1 MVSIQRKKGAPKSPT
16 ANFRTAVLAGVSLM
30 TIAGLAMP
38 AFAQTTQPSPGTGTG
53 KGGANSDTME
63 DIIVTGIIGSLQR
76 NLDIKREA
84 DGIVDAISAED
95 IGKFPDSNVAASM
108 QRIPGVS
115 ISRGTSSMG
124 GVPTS
129 TGDATAITVRGFGPS
144 FNETLFDGRV
154 SASAASSGRGF
165 DFSSVSSDF
174 VGQIDVLKSPDA
186 SLSAG
191 AIGATVNIKFPKPLE
206 HSGFRATGS
215 VSGSYA
221 SDADGA
227 SPNGAFLVSDT
238 FAHDTF
244 GILLAAGFNETQTL
258 GNHVNSQ
265 GWIGTTSDKFGSL
278 ASGTPSGVPA
288 WFIQDYGLYQEHSDT
303 IRKSGRLALQWQPS
317 DQLEITLN
325 DDFQRED
332 AHQNQYGYSIWFNSG
347 ALQNVKLN
355 SNGSVTDFVQPN
367 TPTDFQA
374 QYNSQV
380 LQNNLYGLNVKWTPT
395 NNWKITVDAARSESW
410 QNPGDQLTSLD
421 ADVGYGSCASG
432 TCINT
437 NNVGITGVAAG
448 ALPYPTV
455 YGPNGDASHF
465 TNGFI
470 GSHVFPMSSTRNYN
484 VIDQGKA
491 EAEWKSGDTT
501 IRFGMQYIDN
511 KEDLSSYD
519 TFTNSDWQAYSGY
532 GPASGS
538 PTGVALPQDWFTKTF
553 STSNFIPGFANN
565 GNLPPQIL
573 MANPGQILN
582 YLQSL
587 GNPQTKNIPGFN
599 YGCCTPPF
607 DGTYRLILS
616 PGSKRDIEE
625 ETFAPYVAATFKTQV
640 ADMPLKVNVGAREEI
655 THVTSSGLGQTP
667 TAFTVTP
674 GDKTAF
680 TVAYGPVTT
689 VSGTNNYQFLLPN
702 LDLTLGVTDDL
713 QVRFNA
719 SRTLTRPP
727 LNNMTPVYSIS
738 TQRVGT
744 VSASGGN
751 PQLMPYLSDNVD
763 IGAEYYYQRNSYVA
777 IDGFMKSVTNF
788 VVGGTSQKSFAGVLD
803 PTTGKDVQYAYST
816 YLNGPSAQVYG
827 LEMSIQHVFD
837 DTGFGFQANAT
848 VVGTDKPYDP
858 NNLSVSGFAVTGLAN
873 SANFVGFYDKYG
885 FQARVAVN
893 WRDEYLDH
901 FGQAQ
906 GGSIYGSE
914 PTFVD
919 AAWEVDFST
928 SYDINEYV
936 SVYFEALNL
945 TNETY
950 STHGRYKEQLLDAVA
965 YGQRYTVGAHFK
977 Y

>member
-1 MVSIQRKKGAPKSPT
+1 MVRFQRKKGASKSL
-16 ANFRTAVLAGVSLM
+16 AADFRNAILAGVSLA
-30 TIAGLAMP
+30 TITGLATP
-38 AFAQTTQPSPGTGTG
+38 ALAQTSQANPAQ
-53 KGGANSDTME
+53 GGANSDVMQ

-84 DGIVDAISAED
+84 DGLVDAISAED

-154 SASAASSGRGF
+154 SATAASSGRGF

-186 SLSAG
+186 ALSAG

-206 HSGFRATGS
+206 HSGFRAAGS

-227 SPNGAFLVSDT
+227 SPNGALLVSDT

-244 GILLAAGFNETQTL
+244 GILVAAGYNETQTL
-258 GNHVNSQ
+258 GNHVNNQ
-265 GWIGTTSDKFGSL
+265 GWIGTTTDKFGSL
-278 ASGTPSGVPA
+278 ASGTASGTPA
-288 WFIQDYGLYQEHSDT
+288 WFIQDYGIYQEHSDT

-317 DQLEITLN
+317 DQIEITLN
-325 DDFQRED
+325 DDFQQED

-347 ALQNVKLN
+347 SLQNVKTN
-355 SNGSVTDFVQPN
+355 SNGSVVSFVQPN

-380 LQNNLYGLNVKWTPT
+380 LRNNLYGLNVKWTPT

-410 QNPGDQLTSLD
+410 QNPGNELTSLD

-437 NNVGITGVAAG
+437 NNVGIVGVAAG
-448 ALPYPTV
+448 SLPYPTV
-455 YGPNGDASHF
+455 YGPNGDTSHF

-470 GSHVFPMSSTRNYN
+470 GSHVLPMSSTRNYN
-484 VIDQGKA
+484 VIDQGKV
-491 EAEWKSGDTT
+491 EGEWKSGDTT
-501 IRFGMQYIDN
+501 IRFGAQYIDN
-511 KEDLSSYD
+511 KEDLSAYNS
-519 TFTNSDWQAYSGY
+519 FANSDWQAYSGY

-553 STSNFIPGFANN
+553 STANFIPGFANN
-565 GNLPPQIL
+565 GNLPSQIL
-573 MANPGQILN
+573 MANPYQILN

-587 GNPQTKNIPGFN
+587 GNPQTKTIPGFN
-599 YGCCTPPF
+599 TGCCTPPF
-607 DGTYRLILS
+607 DGVYRMILD
-616 PGSKRDIEE
+616 PGSKRNIEE
-625 ETFAPYVAATFKTQV
+625 ETYAPYIAATFKTQV
-640 ADMPLKVNVGAREEI
+640 ANMPLKVNLGVREEI
-655 THVTSSGLGQTP
+655 THVISSGLGQTP
-667 TAFTVTP
+667 TSFTVTP

-680 TVAYGPVTT
+680 TVAYGPVST
-689 VSGTNNYQFLLPN
+689 VEGTNNYQYMLPN

-727 LNNMTPVYSIS
+727 LNNMTPVYSLS

-751 PQLMPYLSDNVD
+751 PNLMPYLSDNLD
-763 IGAEYYYQRNSYVA
+763 IGAEYYYQRNSYIA
-777 IDGFMKSVTNF
+777 LDGFMKSVSNF
-788 VVGGTSQKSFAGVLD
+788 IIGGTSQKTFAGVID
-803 PTTGKDVQYAYST
+803 PTTGKDMQYSYST
-816 YLNGPSAQVYG
+816 YVNGPTAEIYG
-827 LEMSIQHVFD
+827 LEMAIQHVFD

-848 VVGTDKPYDP
+848 VVGTNKPYDP
-858 NNLSVSGFAVTGLAN
+858 LNLAVSNFAVTGLAN
-873 SANFVGFYDKYG
+873 SANFVAFYDKHG

-906 GGSIYGSE
+906 GGSIFGSE

-919 AAWEVDFST
+919 PAWEVDFST
-928 SYDINEYV
+928 SYDVNEYV

-945 TNETY
+945 SNETY
-950 STHGRYKEQLLDAVA
+950 STHGRFKEQLLDAVA
-965 YGQRYTVGAHFK
+965 YGQRYTIGAHFK

>member
-1 MVSIQRKKGAPKSPT
+1 
-16 ANFRTAVLAGVSLM
+16 M
-30 TIAGLAMP
+30 TISVIASPALAQ
-38 AFAQTTQPSPGTGTG
+38 QTDPNAKGTDPDEI
-53 KGGANSDTME
+53 SE
-63 DIIVTGIIGSLQR
+63 IVVTGIIGSLQR
-76 NLDIKREA
+76 NMDIKREA
-84 DGIVDAISAED
+84 EGLVDAISAED

-186 SLSAG
+186 TLSAG
-191 AIGATVNIKFPKPLE
+191 AIGATVNIKFPKPLD
-206 HSGFRATGS
+206 HSGLKIAGS
-215 VSGSYA
+215 VSGSYGT
-221 SDADGA
+221 DADGA
-227 SPNGAFLVSDT
+227 SPNGALLVSDT

-244 GILLAAGFNETQTL
+244 GILVAAGYNETQTL
-258 GNHVNSQ
+258 GNHVNTQ
-265 GWIGTTSDKFGSL
+265 GWIGTTAGQF
-278 ASGTPSGVPA
+278 ASAPGVNPNTPA
-288 WFIQDYGLYQEHSDT
+288 WFIQDYGIYQEHSDT
-303 IRKSGRLALQWQPS
+303 TRKSARLALQWQPS
-317 DQLEITLN
+317 DKLEVTLN

-332 AHQNQYGYSIWFNSG
+332 SHQNQYGYSIWFNAGS
-347 ALQNVKLN
+347 LNDVKLN
-355 SNGSVTDFVQPN
+355 QNGSVTSFVQNN

-374 QYNSQV
+374 QYNAEV

-395 NNWKITVDAARSESW
+395 DTIKVTIDGARSEAW
-410 QNPGDQLTSLD
+410 QNPGGQLTSLD

-437 NNVGITGVAAG
+437 NNVGIIGIAPG
-448 ALPYPTV
+448 SLPYPTV
-455 YGPNGDASHF
+455 WGPGGNTAQF

-470 GSHVFPMSSTRNYN
+470 GSHVLPMTSTQNYN
-484 VIDQGKA
+484 VIDQAKVEG
-491 EAEWKSGDTT
+491 EWHSGDVS
-501 IRFGMQYIDN
+501 IRFGTQYIDN
-511 KEDLSSYD
+511 KEDLSSY
-519 TFTNSDWQAYSGY
+519 TSFANNDWQAYSGY

-538 PTGVALPQDWFTKTF
+538 TSGVALPQSWFSKTF
-553 STSNFIPGFANN
+553 STANFIPGFANN

-573 MANPGQILN
+573 QFNPYQVLN

-587 GNPQTKNIPGFN
+587 GNPQTKTIAGANTT
-599 YGCCTPPF
+599 CCTPAF
-607 DGTYRLILS
+607 DGIYRMILD

-625 ETFAPYVAATFKTQV
+625 ETVAPYLAATVKTKI
-640 ADMPLKVNVGAREEI
+640 ADMPLRINLGVREEI
-655 THVTSSGLGQTP
+655 THVTSAGLGQTP
-667 TAFTVTP
+667 TAFTVSP

-680 TVAYGPVTT
+680 TVAYGPVAA
-689 VSGTNNYQFLLPN
+689 VSGTNNYQYLLPN

-727 LNNMTPVYSIS
+727 LNDMTPVYSLT

-751 PQLMPYLSDNVD
+751 PSLLPYLSDNLD
-763 IGAEYYYQRNSYVA
+763 LSAEYYYQRNSYVSL
-777 IDGFMKSVTNF
+777 DGFVKSVSNF
-788 VVGGTSQKSFAGVLD
+788 VVGGTSQKTFAGVTD
-803 PTTGKDVQYAYST
+803 PTTGSDVQYSYST
-816 YLNGPSAQVYG
+816 YVNGPTAQIYG
-827 LEMSIQHVFD
+827 LEMAIQHVFD
-837 DTGFGFQANAT
+837 DSGFGFQANAT
-848 VVGTDKPYDP
+848 IVGTNKPYNP
-858 NNLSVSGFAVTGLAN
+858 NDLSVSGFAVTGLAN

-885 FQARVAVN
+885 FQARVSVN

-901 FGQAQ
+901 FGQQQ

-919 AAWEVDFST
+919 PAWEVDFST
-928 SYDINEYV
+928 SYDVDEHF

-965 YGQRYTVGAHFK
+965 YGQRYTLGFHFK
-977 Y
+977 L

>member
-1 MVSIQRKKGAPKSPT
+1 MSKSPA
-16 ANFRTAVLAGVSLM
+16 ANFRTAVLASVSLI
-30 TIAGLAMP
+30 TIAGLATP
-38 AFAQTTQPSPGTGTG
+38 AFAQTTQPSPD

-174 VGQIDVLKSPDA
+174 IGQIDVLKSPDA

-206 HSGFRATGS
+206 HSGFRAAGS

-227 SPNGAFLVSDT
+227 SPNGAILVSDT

-347 ALQNVKLN
+347 NLQNVKLN
-355 SNGSVTDFVQPN
+355 SNGSVVDFVQPN

-380 LQNNLYGLNVKWTPT
+380 LENNLYGLNIKWTPT

-410 QNPGDQLTSLD
+410 QNPDGQLTSLD
-421 ADVGYGSCASG
+421 ADVGYGYCNKAG
-432 TCINT
+432 VCTNT
-437 NNVGITGVAAG
+437 NNVGITGVGAG
-448 ALPYPTV
+448 SLPYPTV
-455 YGPNGDASHF
+455 YGPNGDTSHF

-511 KEDLSSYD
+511 KENLASYD

-553 STSNFIPGFANN
+553 STANFIPGFANN

-582 YLQSL
+582 YLQGL

-599 YGCCTPPF
+599 TGCCTPPF

-616 PGSKRDIEE
+616 PGSLRNIEE
-625 ETFAPYVAATFKTQV
+625 ETFAPYLAATFKTQV
-640 ADMPLKVNVGAREEI
+640 ADMPLKVNMGVREEI
-655 THVTSSGLGQTP
+655 THVISSGLGQSPTAFRVTPGDP
-667 TAFTVTP
+667 TAFTI
-674 GDKTAF
+674 D
-680 TVAYGPVTT
+680 YGPTST
-689 VSGTNNYQFLLPN
+689 FSATNNYQYMLPN

-727 LNNMTPVYSIS
+727 LNYMTPTYSIG

-751 PQLMPYLSDNVD
+751 TALMPYLSDNLD
-763 IGAEYYYQRNSYVA
+763 LGAEYYYQRNSYVS
-777 IDGFMKSVTNF
+777 IDGFMKSVSNF
-788 VVGGTSQKSFAGVLD
+788 IIGNTAQKTFAGVID
-803 PTTGKDVQYAYST
+803 PTTGAPVQYSFSSYINSPT
-816 YLNGPSAQVYG
+816 AQVYG
-827 LEMSIQHVFD
+827 LEMAIQHVFG

-858 NNLSVSGFAVTGLAN
+858 NNLAVSNFAVTGLAN
-873 SANFVGFYDKYG
+873 SANFVGFFDKYG
-885 FQARVAVN
+885 FQARIAVN

-919 AAWEVDFST
+919 PAWEVDFST

-965 YGQRYTVGAHFK
+965 YGQRYTFGAHFK